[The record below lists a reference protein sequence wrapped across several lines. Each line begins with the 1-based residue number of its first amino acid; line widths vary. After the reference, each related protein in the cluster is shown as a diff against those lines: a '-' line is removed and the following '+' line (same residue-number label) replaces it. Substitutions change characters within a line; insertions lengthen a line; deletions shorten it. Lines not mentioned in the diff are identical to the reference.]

1 MATAATQREAGNKSA
16 DAAGRSARSPVV
28 LGCELALL
36 ALVAWRVLGAALA
49 LRAHA
54 LSPFQFDYGEGN
66 VLATLARIAHG
77 LTPYPDPR
85 AFPNAIDPYGP
96 VGYYLLAIPVKL
108 FGVALL
114 APRMLVIA
122 SVVAI
127 CVLLALTI
135 ARTTRSVAAAVI
147 FGAIYA
153 ALPLVAGMGA
163 LLRVDLVGLALS
175 VGGLY
180 VFCRG
185 VTGLATEDTEDKN
198 QENLLRV
205 SSSVSSVASLSLLA
219 SAALFVAA
227 VYCKHSL
234 LAAPAA
240 CTLYLVARRRWREAA
255 NFAGAGAA

>member
-1 MATAATQREAGNKSA
+1 MKTEREAGNKSA
-16 DAAGRSARSPVV
+16 DAAGHEARSPVV

-36 ALVAWRVLGAALA
+36 ALVAWRVLGAAVA
-49 LRAHA
+49 LRARA

-114 APRMLVIA
+114 PARMLVIA

-135 ARTTRSVAAAVI
+135 ARATRSVAAAVI

-175 VGGLY
+175 VGGLCL
-180 VFCRG
+180 FTRG
-185 VTGLATEDTEDKN
+185 MVAPRLRSGQAPVTEDAE
-198 QENLLRV
+198 
-205 SSSVSSVASLSLLA
+205 
-219 SAALFVAA
+219 
-227 VYCKHSL
+227 
-234 LAAPAA
+234 PAA
-240 CTLYLVARRRWREAA
+240 GGRSFLPADRALP
-255 NFAGAGAA
+255 